1 MTYLL
6 ITFLVVLLVPLF
18 AATWRTSLLGLS
30 LQGLLLGWI
39 ALRDETAPSWHS
51 LLVLVDLPIVRGLLV
66 PAYFYRVLKRRKAP
80 ARSDVI
86 APNFF
91 SWTLAGMLVFGAFR
105 FAAAVVPAAALD
117 STQVVTHVAVAS
129 SALALG
135 LFVLGSRNTVV
146 SQAIGVLRIENAV
159 TLFELADTPRL
170 SLPIHLV
177 VTIVFLAV
185 MLTLGRFFSLLAYSS
200 LGRNKQRSGI
210 AK

>member
-6 ITFLVVLLVPLF
+6 ITFLIVLLVPLF

-39 ALRDETAPSWHS
+39 ALRNETAPSWHS

-66 PAYFYRVLKRRKAP
+66 PAYLYRVLRRRKAS

-105 FAAAVVPAAALD
+105 FAAAVGATGALEN
-117 STQVVTHVAVAS
+117 TQAVTHVAVAS

-146 SQAIGVLRIENAV
+146 SQTIGVLRIENAI
-159 TLFELADTPRL
+159 TLFELADTPSL
-170 SLPIHLV
+170 SLPIHLG
-177 VTIVFLAV
+177 VTIVFLGM
-185 MLTLGRFFSLLAYSS
+185 MLTLGRFFTRLADSS
-200 LGRNKQRSGI
+200 FGHDEQRSGI